1 VRLSPTKK
9 DEGKPSKL
17 TFEKDEGRE
26 ETASDIIK
34 SDFSPSKLKR
44 IMKHSDEYVVRYLE
58 NLDKEQLRAAEI
70 WISLCSYP
78 DCDKYGQMLEKA
90 MAKGKPQ
97 SLPESVPEMREMKR
111 QAAETEVQ
119 DTEGLPL
126 QLKRQTSLDIQEIDS
141 VDPFLLE
148 EQDKARRKKLR
159 STFASWASSSPTRAS
174 SRSKVVQAAKGRALL
189 GSLWSRSSLH
199 SPRLSDY

>member
-1 VRLSPTKK
+1 VRLSPTNKK
-9 DEGKPSKL
+9 REENKPPALS
-17 TFEKDEGRE
+17 FEKLEEHE
-26 ETASDIIK
+26 ETASEIIA
-34 SDFSPSKLKR
+34 SEFSPSKLKR

-90 MAKGKPQ
+90 MSKDKPPQFSESEPGKEVKKEGVQ
-97 SLPESVPEMREMKR
+97 R
-111 QAAETEVQ
+111 QEEATP
-119 DTEGLPL
+119 GLLPL

-148 EQDKARRKKLR
+148 EMEKARMTHLR
-159 STFASWASSSPTRAS
+159 PAFASWASSSPKRGN
-174 SRSKVVQAAKGRALL
+174 SKSVQAAKGRALL
-189 GSLWSRSSLH
+189 GSLWSRREIH
-199 SPRLSDY
+199 RPRFTEY